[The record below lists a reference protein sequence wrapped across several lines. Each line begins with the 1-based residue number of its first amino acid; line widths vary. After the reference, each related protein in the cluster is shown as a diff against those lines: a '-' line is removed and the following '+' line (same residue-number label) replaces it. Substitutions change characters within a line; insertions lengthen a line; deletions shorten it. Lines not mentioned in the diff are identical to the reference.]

1 MSLKETNP
9 ETNLAY
15 HKTENLHIVFWLLK
29 DLGWCMGW
37 KPLGIAMVIPTL
49 IISIAIS
56 WRSRTE
62 KSRHFHNLAITAWIT
77 ANSYW
82 MITEFFH
89 FEEMKMWGNFT
100 YKQLALIPFVTGV
113 LLLAYYYLYWQ
124 NAHKKTIE

>member
-1 MSLKETNP
+1 MSLKQSNP
-9 ETNLAY
+9 ETNLVY
-15 HKTENLHIVFWLLK
+15 LKTENLHIVFWLLK

-37 KPLGIAMVIPTL
+37 KPLGITMVIPTL
-49 IISIAIS
+49 IISIVIS

-62 KSRHFHNLAITAWIT
+62 KNKLFHNLAITAWIT

-89 FEEMKMWGNFT
+89 FEEMRMWGNFT
-100 YKQLALIPFVTGV
+100 YKHLALIPFVTGV

-124 NAHKKTIE
+124 NPHKKTIE